1 MKEKLQEIF
10 TTWIADETDDYSGV
24 LSATGPDGV
33 IYQAAYGL
41 QNKAKALSNGLDTAF
56 AIASGTKLFTG
67 LAICKLIDSDK
78 LSLDS
83 NLGNLLPYDLGQ
95 INKNITIYQLLTHTS
110 GVGDYI
116 DEDAEDFDNMLAALY
131 VKYPAHRWERLDYY
145 LQMMTDL
152 PPKFEPGARFSYSN
166 SGYVLLGLVVE
177 TASGVS
183 FQQFVQDE
191 IIKPCGLTH
200 TGFYRADALPPNTAL
215 GYMKNEDAG
224 EWRVNIND
232 LPIIGGSDGGMYSCA
247 TDMDTLWRALF
258 DGKILSK
265 AMTAAFLTPHITI
278 EADEEEGTVESYGLG
293 VYLFKDGDKTFYF
306 IMGVDSGV
314 GFFSGYYPA
323 TKTVVSAFSNTG
335 YQGASLL
342 FDELPALLG

>member
-1 MKEKLQEIF
+1 MKQKIQEIF
-10 TTWIADETDDYSGV
+10 NVWIADETEDYSGV
-24 LSATGPDGV
+24 LSASDVAGV

-41 QNKAKALSNGLDTAF
+41 RNKAEALPNAADTAF

-67 LAICKLIDSDK
+67 LAICKLIDSGK
-78 LSLDS
+78 LSLES
-83 NLGNLLPYDLGQ
+83 KLGDVLPYELGQ
-95 INKNITIYQLLTHTS
+95 INRNITIYQLLTHTS

-116 DEDAEDFDNMLAALY
+116 DEEAEDFDDMLAALY
-131 VKYPAHRWERLDYY
+131 VKYPAHLWERLDYY

-152 PPKFEPGARFSYSN
+152 PPKFEPGARYAYSN

-177 TASGVS
+177 AVSGVS

-191 IIKPCGLTH
+191 IIMSCGLTH
-200 TGFYRADALPPNTAL
+200 TGFYRLDALPDNTAL
-215 GYMKNEDAG
+215 GYMEDEDTG
-224 EWRVNIND
+224 EWRVNTKD
-232 LPIIGGSDGGMYSCA
+232 LPVIGGSDGGMYSCA
-247 TDMDTLWRALF
+247 ADMDTLWRALF
-258 DGKILSK
+258 DGKILSP
-265 AMTAAFLTPHITI
+265 AMTAAFLTPHVII
-278 EADEEEGTVESYGLG
+278 EVDEAEGTVESYGLG
-293 VYLFKDGDKTFYF
+293 VYLVKEGDKTFYF

-342 FDELPALLG
+342 FDELPALL